1 MWKMRFGHVNRTRQ
15 NTVPTTM
22 NISKL
27 ETFDGIHYKIWWVF
41 VVFIWNTIC
50 DYIVIDDCVLADMP
64 KPTHSASTLIYES

>member
-1 MWKMRFGHVNRTRQ
+1 MMR
-15 NTVPTTM
+15 
-22 NISKL
+22 
-27 ETFDGIHYKIWWVF
+27 VF